1 MDVSLM
7 RFPYQRISIQSPA
20 IALGGRWVRPRPIIG
35 VTIIG
40 PSDSRLRDGLLD
52 TGSDDTVF
60 PEHLAATL
68 GLDLSSAPIGSMQTA
83 NRTRARVRYAPV
95 RLRITDGIEQREWPA
110 LVGFTPAPLR
120 QPLLGFAGF
129 LQFFTA
135 TFHGDREQVE
145 LTINSLYPGT

>member
-1 MDVSLM
+1 M
-7 RFPYQRISIQSPA
+7 RFLYKHLSTQSPA
-20 IALGGRWVRPRPIIG
+20 IALGGRWVRPRPIIS

-40 PSDSRLRDGLLD
+40 PNDSRLREGLLD

-68 GLDLSSAPIGSMQTA
+68 GIDLSSAPIGSMQTA

-95 RLRITDGIEQREWPA
+95 RLRITAGIEQREWPA
-110 LVGFTPAPLR
+110 WVGFTAVPLK

-145 LTINSLYPGT
+145 LAINSLYSGT

>member
-1 MDVSLM
+1 M
-7 RFPYQRISIQSPA
+7 RFSYQHISIQSPA
-20 IALGGRWVRPRPIIG
+20 VALGGRWVRPRPIIG

-40 PSDSRLRDGLLD
+40 PTDSRLREGLLD

-60 PEHLAATL
+60 AEHLAPTL
-68 GLDLSSAPIGSMQTA
+68 GIDLSSAPIGTMQAA
-83 NRTRARVRYAPV
+83 NRTRACVRYAQV
-95 RLRITDGIEQREWPA
+95 RLRLTDGVEQREWPA
-110 LVGFTPAPLR
+110 WVGFTPAPLN

-145 LTINSLYPGT
+145 LMVNSLYPGT